1 MLTPAEFTQLRFV
14 LGVPVTF
21 SSAKPPSVSKEID
34 AIVQPI
40 NSRDEGLINSYG
52 VGAKTIQILAS
63 DLPIAPLKFDTVIC
77 AGERMVIDTVVA
89 HNTRNSGAV
98 CFYLCYVQGK

>member
-1 MLTPAEFTQLRFV
+1 MLTPQEFTQLREV

-21 SSAKPPSVSKEID
+21 TSAKPPSVTKNLK

-63 DLPIAPLKFDTVIC
+63 DLSIAPLKFDTVMC
-77 AGERMVIDTVVA
+77 QNERLVIDTVV
-89 HNTRNSGAV
+89 NQYVRGNGSIS
-98 CFYLCYVQGK
+98 FYLCYVKGK